1 MLHIMGTPQVLM
13 REPNGRAE
21 TMQDAAEGFRIDEER
36 LGAATVVLAI
46 NGEADMRVASELTDR
61 LGEVVDGGPSAV
73 VVDLTDATFV
83 DSTALGVLLGAMKRQ
98 RARGGRFRVVA
109 PRTEIRRI
117 FEMTLLDRV
126 FELDLSRQEALAAAG
141 DGRPR
146 VDAV

>member
-1 MLHIMGTPQVLM
+1 MRVPAGQVQSTD
-13 REPNGRAE
+13 E
-21 TMQDAAEGFRIDEER
+21 FHIDEER
-36 LGAATVVLAI
+36 LGSATVVLAI
-46 NGEADMRVASELTDR
+46 NGDADMRVASELKDR
-61 LGEVVDGGPSAV
+61 LGEVVDDGPSAV
-73 VVDLTDATFV
+73 VVDLTGATFV

-98 RARGGRFRVVA
+98 RARGGRFRIVA

-146 VDAV
+146 IDAI

>member
-1 MLHIMGTPQVLM
+1 M
-13 REPNGRAE
+13 REPDGQAS
-21 TMQDAAEGFRIDEER
+21 TMQETAEEFRIDEER
-36 LGAATVVLAI
+36 LGSATIVLAI
-46 NGEADMRVASELTDR
+46 NGEADMRIASELKDR
-61 LGEVVDGGPSAV
+61 LGEVVDDGPSAV
-73 VVDLTDATFV
+73 VVDLTGATFV
-83 DSTALGVLLGAMKRQ
+83 DSTALGILLGAMKRQ

>member
-1 MLHIMGTPQVLM
+1 M
-13 REPNGRAE
+13 RVADGHSTE
-21 TMQDAAEGFRIDEER
+21 DFHIDEER
-36 LGAATVVLAI
+36 LGSATVVLAI
-46 NGEADMRVASELTDR
+46 NGEADMRVAGELKDR
-61 LGEVVDGGPSAV
+61 LGEVVDDGPSAV
-73 VVDLTDATFV
+73 VVDLTGATFV

-126 FELDLSRQEALAAAG
+126 FELDLSRREALAAAR

-146 VDAV
+146 GDAI

>member
-1 MLHIMGTPQVLM
+1 MGVPDGQ
-13 REPNGRAE
+13 AS
-21 TMQDAAEGFRIDEER
+21 TMQETAEEFRIDEER
-36 LGAATVVLAI
+36 LGSAVTVLAI
-46 NGEADMRVASELTDR
+46 NGEADMRIASELTDR
-61 LGEVVDGGPSAV
+61 LGEVVDDGPSAV
-73 VVDLTDATFV
+73 VVDLTGATFV

-98 RARGGRFRVVA
+98 QARGGRFRVVA

-146 VDAV
+146 VDDV